1 MITLSTR
8 FKVQPLYTWSLSQ
21 QDCHPKSWSD
31 VLRYKNHAIE
41 LNYEDTSRG
50 IYYIVSWFALEIK
63 LSEGWFERVRAEGH
77 CWTSIKMSPHTE
89 CQNYANIPQ
98 SSSLRQTFT
107 HRCNFQQVYWG
118 KGRPAIYAC
127 SWLSDCTLHNHC
139 FSYFIFCILTFAF
152 YILAIYACSGSGS
165 LSCYQIA
172 LKYAKL
178 LYISQRR
185 FFFASHSFIVN
196 FLFSTLLWF
205 VQNCIVLM
213 FCIATDNHKE
223 P

>member
-8 FKVQPLYTWSLSQ
+8 FKLQPLCTWSLSQ

-107 HRCNFQQVYWG
+107 HRCNFEQVYWG

-139 FSYFIFCILTFAF
+139 FSYFVFWLLHFIFWRYMPVVVVVHF
-152 YILAIYACSGSGS
+152 LAIRLHSSMQN
-165 LSCYQIA
+165 SCIYH
-172 LKYAKL
+172 KGD
-178 LYISQRR
+178 
-185 FFFASHSFIVN
+185 FFLQA
-196 FLFSTLLWF
+196 T
-205 VQNCIVLM
+205 VL
-213 FCIATDNHKE
+213 
-223 P
+223 

>member
-139 FSYFIFCILTFAF
+139 ILYFIFCILTFAF

-165 LSCYQIA
+165 LSCYHMQNSCIYH
-172 LKYAKL
+172 KGD
-178 LYISQRR
+178 
-185 FFFASHSFIVN
+185 
-196 FLFSTLLWF
+196 FLFCKPQFYSQLLIFNTTLVCSELHSSD
-205 VQNCIVLM
+205 VLRSYQQ
-213 FCIATDNHKE
+213 

>member
-1 MITLSTR
+1 MPELCKYPPIFLFTPN
-8 FKVQPLYTWSLSQ
+8 FYPPVQFRAALLREGPASDICLQLVIRLHIAQSLFF
-21 QDCHPKSWSD
+21 
-31 VLRYKNHAIE
+31 V
-41 LNYEDTSRG
+41 
-50 IYYIVSWFALEIK
+50 
-63 LSEGWFERVRAEGH
+63 
-77 CWTSIKMSPHTE
+77 
-89 CQNYANIPQ
+89 
-98 SSSLRQTFT
+98 
-107 HRCNFQQVYWG
+107 
-118 KGRPAIYAC
+118 
-127 SWLSDCTLHNHC
+127 
-139 FSYFIFCILTFAF
+139 FCILTFAF

-213 FCIATDNHKE
+213 FCVATNNHKE